1 MKSFKKMV
9 SEVAQPAKSK
19 EEKAF
24 KDMHSYET
32 KSHPVAPDAVFTGD
46 IGKPKA
52 SRKADQEGDI
62 NYDKQF
68 KRESFDIAEN
78 VKASIAKSLSKS
90 GESSK
95 EGKKAVTLKK
105 APWEKN
111 EATMTEQ
118 TCSCCDSNIDED
130 GKCACGSDCPECGGQ
145 HEVSEAGCGSSK
157 KRNEEIEVQEA
168 GGHSSWNVTFKHPDH
183 KPVTVKGRNTAEAIK
198 KAEKKATAAAGK
210 KHLATYKNITKESV
224 EELDELSKKTLGSYV
239 KKASKSASDNARTM
253 RDSETDHHTYRATA
267 DKYVKR
273 IKGISK
279 ANDKLTKESFDLSD
293 FTLEELEDFMMSEDF
308 AQLDELSK
316 KTLTSYL
323 KKAEK
328 QATKAGDSYSNAA
341 FRRHDF
347 APDTPAM
354 AKNAK
359 KLAKR
364 IPGIDRAHDRLAKES
379 VELDEIGDTPAG
391 KKKLKNLIVNR
402 TQKAVDAGA
411 SLERRPEKAAQYD
424 KAQKRHMKTIGRAAE
439 RLAKEEVELDEISQA
454 KKDDYI
460 KKSSADRQGAWS
472 KKNIA
477 DRLRDKKT
485 SAAMKIKMAK
495 RDKGMSRAMGEEL
508 SPAQKKIDHNKNG
521 RIDGKDLAAL
531 RAKKK
536 NESVELDES
545 VKTGSMK
552 LKDGKTINVSKQDAM
567 LLNQMMKDLNPKNR
581 KEMQKVMMTDK
592 AGFDEIVGFAREAL

>member
-157 KRNEEIEVQEA
+157 KRNEEVEVQESVELDENRMLA
-168 GGHSSWNVTFKHPDH
+168 TAFHRVIKAHKYESDASGKNHTWPQGDRSTKIKHNGTHVVTYNQHDGSKVHKTPASLNKHLNALHDHEVDMKSVQESVELGEISKTKMGQYIKRAHSDKETQKKRANIFDK
-183 KPVTVKGRNTAEAIK
+183 KGMDADKDKDMYNAFSKADRARK
-198 KAEKKATAAAGK
+198 KAGNRTKFIGKAVDK
-210 KHLATYKNITKESV
+210 LTKESV
-224 EELDELSKKTLGSYV
+224 ELDELSKKTLGSYI
-239 KKASKSASDNARTM
+239 KKADKQ
-253 RDSETDHHTYRATA
+253 A
-267 DKYVKR
+267 DK
-273 IKGISK
+273 
-279 ANDKLTKESFDLSD
+279 A
-293 FTLEELEDFMMSEDF
+293 
-308 AQLDELSK
+308 A
-316 KTLTSYL
+316 
-323 KKAEK
+323 
-328 QATKAGDSYSNAA
+328 DSYSNAA
-341 FRRHDF
+341 MRRSDF

-359 KLAKR
+359 KFIKRDSGADLARKK
-364 IPGIDRAHDRLAKES
+364 LAKES
-379 VELDEIGDTPAG
+379 
-391 KKKLKNLIVNR
+391 
-402 TQKAVDAGA
+402 
-411 SLERRPEKAAQYD
+411 
-424 KAQKRHMKTIGRAAE
+424 
-439 RLAKEEVELDEISQA
+439 VELDEISQA

-545 VKTGSMK
+545 VKTGNMK